1 MEFDAKK
8 APKEVGN
15 LKERTHNY
23 SKGYAFIPGRLLF
36 DNRISDGAK
45 ITWIVIYKLPG
56 SKKGEYIK
64 RNKSLESIAD
74 LRGLKK
80 RQIQRH
86 MAELKKYEYVFTRQ
100 RYNKSSIII
109 LHVKKDE

>member
-1 MEFDAKK
+1 MREIASTKK
-8 APKEVGN
+8 GK
-15 LKERTHNY
+15 Y

-45 ITWIVIYKLPG
+45 ITWIVLYKLPG
-56 SKKGEYIK
+56 KKKGEYIK

-86 MAELKKYEYVFTRQ
+86 MEELKKYEYAYTRQ
-100 RYNKSSIII
+100 RYNESSIII
-109 LHVKKDE
+109 LHVIKDE